1 MVFLYR
7 RTPIAVLEILR
18 PGCFLCSLGADNQAL
33 FEKSENCDLYF
44 ETMEVV
50 AYSIVATT
58 LGLVVTRPQVTPRLR
73 ITPAMAAF
81 AGVLVMLMLGIVR
94 PEHGIRAARNLWSP
108 FVAIAAIM
116 VMTEVALRVGLLDW
130 WASQVEARAQ
140 TTARMFT
147 LVFGLG
153 VLTSAILNN
162 DAAILLLTPLVVG
175 LVRRRFPDRPEMVVP
190 FAFAVFMSAGVAAF
204 PVSNPMNM
212 VVAEFTGVGFNEY
225 AVHMLPIALAGWALG
240 FLILR
245 RLFRAELAIVLA
257 PTKLDL
263 RPATP
268 GQRLMM
274 LLLGGVLMAYSVVG
288 YIGGPVWAVAC
299 CGALLALVLA
309 RGHTQH
315 NPLQIAWQGV
325 SWETLAF
332 LMGVL
337 ILSMG
342 LFEVGL
348 VDRLTGLY
356 SDAGIATVGVVSAVG
371 SAVLNNHPMSHI
383 NMMALAETSAETRSV
398 LAALIGGDLGPRLL
412 PMGSL
417 AGLLW
422 LEMLRRHGIEISLRQ
437 FVKVGVIVTL
447 PTLGMSLALLALV
460 SGF

>member
-1 MVFLYR
+1 
-7 RTPIAVLEILR
+7 
-18 PGCFLCSLGADNQAL
+18 
-33 FEKSENCDLYF
+33 
-44 ETMEVV
+44 
-50 AYSIVATT
+50 
-58 LGLVVTRPQVTPRLR
+58 
-73 ITPAMAAF
+73 MAAF

-94 PEHGIRAARNLWSP
+94 PEHWVRAATNLWSP

-116 VMTEVALRVGLLDW
+116 VMTEVALRVGLLGW

-140 TTARMFT
+140 TTSQMFT

-175 LVRRRFPDRPEMVVP
+175 LIRRRFPDRPQMVVP

-225 AVHMLPIALAGWALG
+225 ALHMFPIALAGWVLG
-240 FLILR
+240 FAILR
-245 RLFRAELAIVLA
+245 RLFKDELAVVLESDA
-257 PTKLDL
+257 SET

-274 LLLGGVLMAYSVVG
+274 LLLGGVLIAYSVVG

-299 CGALLALVLA
+299 CGALLALILA
-309 RGHTQH
+309 RGHTQD

-356 SDAGIATVGVVSAVG
+356 ADAGIATVGAVSAVG

-383 NMMALAETSAETRSV
+383 NMMALAETSAETRGV

-422 LEMLRRHGIEISLRQ
+422 LEMLRRHGIEIGLRQ
-437 FVKVGVIVTL
+437 FVKIGVIVTV
-447 PTLGMSLALLALV
+447 PTLGTSLAILAL
-460 SGF
+460 F

>member
-1 MVFLYR
+1 
-7 RTPIAVLEILR
+7 
-18 PGCFLCSLGADNQAL
+18 
-33 FEKSENCDLYF
+33 
-44 ETMEVV
+44 MEVA

-58 LGLVVTRPQVTPRLR
+58 LGLVVTRPHITPHLR

-81 AGVLVMLMLGIVR
+81 AGVFIMLLLGIVR
-94 PEHGIRAARNLWSP
+94 PEHWARAASNLWSP
-108 FVAIAAIM
+108 FVAIASIM
-116 VMTEVALRVGLLDW
+116 IMTEVALRVGLLDW
-130 WASQVEARAQ
+130 GASQVEARAH
-140 TTARMFT
+140 TTSQMFT

-175 LVRRRFPDRPEMVVP
+175 LVRRRYPDEPKMVIP

-212 VVAEFTGVGFNEY
+212 VVAEFTGVGFNQY
-225 AVHMLPIALAGWALG
+225 AMHMVPIALAGWLLG
-240 FLILR
+240 YAILR
-245 RLFRAELAIVLA
+245 RLFRSELGTNLESAA
-257 PTKLDL
+257 TEG
-263 RPATP
+263 RHATP
-268 GQRLMM
+268 AQRLMM
-274 LLLGGVLMAYSVVG
+274 LLLGGILIAYSVVG
-288 YIGGPVWAVAC
+288 YFGGPVWAVAC
-299 CGALLALVLA
+299 CGALLALSLA
-309 RGHTQH
+309 ERHTDH
-315 NPLQIAWQGV
+315 NPLQIVWKGV

-356 SDAGIATVGVVSAVG
+356 ADGGIAVVGATSAVG

-383 NMMALAETSAETRSV
+383 NMMALAQTSADTTSV

-422 LEMLRRHGIEISLRQ
+422 LEMLRRQDIEVGLGQ
-437 FVKVGVIVTL
+437 FVKIGAIITL
-447 PTLGMSLALLALV
+447 PTLAMSLGILAL
-460 SGF
+460 F

>member
-1 MVFLYR
+1 MSPAIHSVVDGDIQSLSNK
-7 RTPIAVLEILR
+7 TGE
-18 PGCFLCSLGADNQAL
+18 CSLY
-33 FEKSENCDLYF
+33 SYS
-44 ETMEVV
+44 MEVV

-58 LGLVVTRPQVTPRLR
+58 LGLVVTRPQVTSSFR

-81 AGVLVMLMLGIVR
+81 AGVFGMLLLGIVR
-94 PEHGIRAARNLWSP
+94 LEHWERAASNLWSP

-116 VMTEVALRVGLLDW
+116 VMTDVAMRVGLLDW
-130 WASQVEARAQ
+130 WASQVEARAH
-140 TTARMFT
+140 TASHMFS
-147 LVFGLG
+147 LVFVLG

-175 LVRRRFPDRPEMVVP
+175 LVRRRFPGHPQMVVP
-190 FAFAVFMSAGVAAF
+190 FAFAVFISAGVAAF

-225 AVHMLPIALAGWALG
+225 AFHMVPIALAGWILG
-240 FLILR
+240 FVILR
-245 RLFRAELAIVLA
+245 RLFRKELKTELTATEESA
-257 PTKLDL
+257 

-274 LLLGGVLMAYSVVG
+274 LLLGGVLIAYSVIG

-299 CGALLALVLA
+299 CGALLALILA
-309 RGHTQH
+309 RGHTQYS
-315 NPLQIAWQGV
+315 PLQIASQGV

-356 SDAGIATVGVVSAVG
+356 ADAGIAVVGGTSALG
-371 SAVLNNHPMSHI
+371 SAILNNHPMSHI
-383 NMMALAETSAETRSV
+383 NMMALAETSADTRSV

-422 LEMLRRHGIEISLRQ
+422 LEMLRRQDIEIGLGL
-437 FVKVGVIVTL
+437 FVKIGIIVTL
-447 PTLGMSLALLALV
+447 PTLATSLAILSL
-460 SGF
+460 F